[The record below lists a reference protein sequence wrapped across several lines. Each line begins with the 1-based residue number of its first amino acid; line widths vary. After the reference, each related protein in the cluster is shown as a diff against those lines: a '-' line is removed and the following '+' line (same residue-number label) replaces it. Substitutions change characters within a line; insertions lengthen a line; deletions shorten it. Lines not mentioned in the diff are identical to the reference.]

1 MNGKSASKNRVIFA
15 LAVTLALAAA
25 TALNIRSMR
34 WIPEADA
41 KVAAARLRQ
50 ANAELDSLRAR
61 ADSSPSDYTA
71 QRDCA
76 RALAERDDLFTA
88 SIYAERAVA
97 LDPSSAESHLLLG
110 LIYAPLDYSQRAES
124 AYRKAITLDPSLLEA
139 YQRLADLLRA
149 QGRLPESEALLRRT
163 ITHSPDAPGPRL
175 SLAAIQLDK
184 TRHHDVLETLKP
196 VLESGSPPVAALYL
210 AGKAWQASGQTKRA
224 AESLRAAV
232 MSAPEF
238 GDARHALGSILA
250 NEGKF
255 PDALVELRKAVELD
269 PRNPAYRYA
278 LANALRSDRS
288 NPENIT
294 MARAEF
300 ESAIELNPRDPFAH
314 YYYGNILEE
323 QSQSPAAIREYERT
337 LEIEPTF
344 SSARH
349 RLGSLLKSL
358 GRTEEGERHLERF
371 AREARQSI
379 TEVHGG
385 RRDNTFVDT
394 ADSHVQRGLQFL
406 KAGERAHALKSFELA
421 LEREPG
427 HPAAARNLLKLRG
440 GPQ

>member
-1 MNGKSASKNRVIFA
+1 MIGKTATNKRVIFA
-15 LAVTLALAAA
+15 LAVTLVLAAA
-25 TALNIRSMR
+25 IALNIRSMR

-61 ADSSPSDYTA
+61 ADSSPGDYAA

-88 SIYAERAVA
+88 TIYAERAAA
-97 LDPSSAESHLLLG
+97 LNPSLAEAHLLLG

-124 AYRKAITLDPSLLEA
+124 AYRKAIALDPSLLEA

-149 QGRLPESEALLRRT
+149 RGHLPEAEGILQKAIAR
-163 ITHSPDAPGPRL
+163 SPDAPGPRL
-175 SLAAIQLDK
+175 SMAAIQLDK
-184 TRHHDVLETLKP
+184 SRHHEVVKTLEP

-224 AESLRAAV
+224 ADSLRAAV
-232 MSAPEF
+232 ASAPDF
-238 GDARHALGSILA
+238 ADARHALGSILA

-255 PDALVELRKAVELD
+255 SEALVELRKAVELD
-269 PRNPAYRYA
+269 PRNPSYRYA

-288 NPENIT
+288 SPDNISL
-294 MARAEF
+294 ARVEF

-323 QSQSPAAIREYERT
+323 QSLSDAAIREYERT

-371 AREARQSI
+371 ASEARRSI

-385 RRDNTFVDT
+385 RRDNSFLDT
-394 ADSHVQRGLQFL
+394 ADSHVERGIRYL
-406 KAGERAHALKSFELA
+406 KEGKGNLARKSFQLA
-421 LEREPG
+421 LEREPH
-427 HPAAARNLLKLRG
+427 HPEAARNLRKLDG
-440 GPQ
+440 GPK